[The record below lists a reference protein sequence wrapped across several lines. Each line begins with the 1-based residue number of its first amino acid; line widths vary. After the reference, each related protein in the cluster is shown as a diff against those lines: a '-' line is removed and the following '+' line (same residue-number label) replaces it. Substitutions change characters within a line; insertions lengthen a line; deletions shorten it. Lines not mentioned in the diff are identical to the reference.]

1 MCFRQVYA
9 SSDDPELSS
18 VRSGAVRGGVCV
30 VCEEWGCEGCV
41 CSVRSGA
48 VRACVW
54 HEEWGCE
61 GGV

>member
-1 MCFRQVYA
+1 MCG
-9 SSDDPELSS
+9 
-18 VRSGAVRGGVCV
+18 VRSGAVRGVCV
-30 VCEEWGCEGCV
+30 VCEERGCEGCV

-61 GGV
+61 GCV

>member
-18 VRSGAVRGGVCV
+18 VRSGAVRCV
-30 VCEEWGCEGCV
+30 CV

-48 VRACVW
+48 VRGVCV
-54 HEEWGCE
+54 
-61 GGV
+61 V